1 MSKRQPRLLLLDI
14 LENASLILE
23 QTSGLGFE
31 QFLDDT
37 KTKNACLFC
46 LVVIGE
52 AAGNLSDEFRSEN
65 HQIPWLKIRALRNHL
80 AHGYFIIDYDLVWN
94 VIRTEIP
101 KLKSEI
107 ESLLKQLE

>member
-14 LENASLILE
+14 LENANLILE
-23 QTSGLGFE
+23 QIEGIGFE

-52 AAGNLSDEFRSEN
+52 ASGNLSDEFRSEN
-65 HQIPWLKIRALRNHL
+65 HQIPWSKIRGMRNHL

-94 VIRTEIP
+94 VITTEIP
-101 KLKSEI
+101 KLKTEI

>member
-37 KTKNACLFC
+37 KTRNSCLF
-46 LVVIGE
+46 
-52 AAGNLSDEFRSEN
+52 
-65 HQIPWLKIRALRNHL
+65 ALL
-80 AHGYFIIDYDLVWN
+80 
-94 VIRTEIP
+94 
-101 KLKSEI
+101 
-107 ESLLKQLE
+107 